1 MIKRRIEFIKNQKS
15 QNSLHAFIYIEREKN
30 ISRKLKIFCFFFFR
44 ILNMTSS
51 FNNLNVPDVKRDPD
65 LPIKNERL
73 NGFAEE
79 DTMSS
84 SRSGELQCCL
94 LDNGKRYVIIK

>member
-1 MIKRRIEFIKNQKS
+1 
-15 QNSLHAFIYIEREKN
+15 
-30 ISRKLKIFCFFFFR
+30 
-44 ILNMTSS
+44 MTSS
-51 FNNLNVPDVKRDPD
+51 FNNLNVPDVKRDPE

-84 SRSGELQCCL
+84 SRSSELQCCL
-94 LDNGKRYVIIK
+94 LDNGKRYVILK